1 MWEHVGAADWYG
13 CHQPNFDKQVDTDS
27 PEGTP
32 SVELALQALH
42 IGQEV
47 NDVKVRVVL
56 LGGNASCR

>member
-1 MWEHVGAADWYG
+1 MYATIR
-13 CHQPNFDKQVDTDS
+13 NLTSRLVDNDS

>member
-1 MWEHVGAADWYG
+1 MWEQRIGMYATIR
-13 CHQPNFDKQVDTDS
+13 NLTSRLVDTDS

-47 NDVKVRVVL
+47 NDVKLRVVL